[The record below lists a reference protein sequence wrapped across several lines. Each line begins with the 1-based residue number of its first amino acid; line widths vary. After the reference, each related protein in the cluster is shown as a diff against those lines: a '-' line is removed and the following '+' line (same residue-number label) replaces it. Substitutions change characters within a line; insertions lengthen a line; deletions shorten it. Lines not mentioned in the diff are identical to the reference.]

1 METTEEK
8 KQPPVQIKK
17 FEESTLQMVLTKVNQ
32 FREVGELKIPKDYAP
47 ENALRSAWLTLQET
61 KTKDGQPVLQECS
74 KESIA
79 NALLKMVTEGLSP
92 LKRQGS
98 FIAYG
103 KKLQWQREY
112 GGTLALAKRYGE
124 MKEIHAQIIYDGDVF
139 EYAIDKINGRKSVIK
154 HEQKFE
160 NINNAKIK
168 GAYAI
173 VVFNDGTTD
182 LEIMPLSEIHNAWNQ
197 GPMKGA
203 SPAHKNFPDQM
214 CKKTV
219 ISRACKLLISGS
231 DDAVLMEDSDDD
243 KLVKRV
249 KQEITAQGN
258 GEEINMDEIQTAEEV
273 KNPEPDT
280 ETTPQEAP
288 KEEPEQQKKQGRPR
302 IEKEPP
308 TDKMEF

>member
-1 METTEEK
+1 MEPENKEQPKNTT
-8 KQPPVQIKK
+8 IKK
-17 FEESTLQMVLTKVNQ
+17 FEESTLQMVLTKVNN
-32 FREVGELKIPKDYAP
+32 FREVGELKVPKDYAP

-74 KESIA
+74 RESIA

-103 KKLQWQREY
+103 KKLTWQREY
-112 GGTLALAKRYGE
+112 GGTLALAKRYGD

-139 EYAIDKINGRKSVIK
+139 EYAIDKINGRKSVVK

-160 NINNAKIK
+160 NISNAKIK

-182 LEIMPLSEIHNAWNQ
+182 LEIMPLTEIHNAWNQ

-249 KQEITAQGN
+249 KQEVKDQAN
-258 GEEINMDEIQTAEEV
+258 GEEINMDAIQTAEEV
-273 KNPEPDT
+273 HEPESEGPQQEAQKTEPEP
-280 ETTPQEAP
+280 
-288 KEEPEQQKKQGRPR
+288 KKPGRPR
-302 IEKEPP
+302 IEKENEQTKLSP
-308 TDKMEF
+308 EF